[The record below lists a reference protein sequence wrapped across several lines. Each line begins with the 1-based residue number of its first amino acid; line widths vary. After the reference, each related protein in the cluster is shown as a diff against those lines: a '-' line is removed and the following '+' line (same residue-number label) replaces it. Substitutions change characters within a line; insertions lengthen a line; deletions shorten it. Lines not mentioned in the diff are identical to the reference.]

1 MRRQKCSNILQ
12 LPASHDLT
20 DERWCLSSSYKVIT
34 FLHFLNIHSIYCF
47 FLFFRHWQT
56 NSTMR
61 RQQPTLMGDQREV
74 ARRTESTHIRGQEQ
88 KDIFTMRRIHGQEP
102 PPWN

>member
-1 MRRQKCSNILQ
+1 
-12 LPASHDLT
+12 
-20 DERWCLSSSYKVIT
+20 
-34 FLHFLNIHSIYCF
+34 
-47 FLFFRHWQT
+47 
-56 NSTMR
+56 MR